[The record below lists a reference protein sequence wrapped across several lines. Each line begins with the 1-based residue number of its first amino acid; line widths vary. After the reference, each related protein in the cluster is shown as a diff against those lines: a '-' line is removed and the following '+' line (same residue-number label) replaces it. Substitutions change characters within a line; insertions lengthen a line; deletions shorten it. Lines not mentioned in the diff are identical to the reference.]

1 MTITGQ
7 DLLTNGF
14 TTYPDDLDEWH
25 GLCLKITTDN
35 DNNDVFLCVN
45 LNDDD
50 EGIKLIIS
58 DCYLKLPNINTIE
71 QLMSLYNSLKVG
83 TVKE

>member
-1 MTITGQ
+1 MITEQ

-14 TTYPDDLDEWH
+14 TTYPDDLDDYH
-25 GLCLKITTDN
+25 GLCLKISTDGKY
-35 DNNDVFLCVN
+35 NNDVFLCVN

-58 DCYLKLPNINTIE
+58 DCYLKLPHIETIE
-71 QLMSLYNSLKVG
+71 QLMGLYNSLKVG
-83 TVKE
+83 TVRG